1 MRTPWLLVSIVCL
14 VAGLFAGVM
23 FQSLLSFDT
32 GGGAGGV
39 VVAGETDGNSV
50 DRMSP
55 DELRLELKMLRTQYE
70 SLLEGGGAEGRVS
83 ADFREEEEEP
93 GEGEVSVDTPL
104 EDVEALDP
112 DVAVMMPI
120 LLAELDTV
128 FQLGL
133 VHERFKD
140 DPYDLGWF
148 LMSTYLESDQPDEA
162 MALMAKLGEME
173 MFDPS
178 MAQNIA
184 MMYDDSVDP
193 GGATVA
199 WERAL
204 GMNPGDQESAR
215 RLAELDPSLA
225 LSTLQSALAEQEAPG
240 DTSTRMRLAEV
251 LEVSGREEEA
261 RAILDQLYAEGN
273 FDWSTWDLMVKL
285 DPQVAEDRLREQIAA
300 TGDSDLTERLAGVL
314 AANGDEEEAV
324 STLIALLESEPGR
337 SSARSQLLELD
348 PDQGFAYLKNA
359 APLNPG
365 DSSLWTELGDQY
377 LQRNDSASA
386 VDAWLT
392 AFRNNPGDTMWANRL
407 QEHAPE
413 QLISEYEAATSGSTN
428 DELWGDMADTYWR
441 TGRFDDALYAWKKAN
456 EIDPGDSE
464 WTSKIAS
471 AESNSDPFSW

>member
-14 VAGLFAGVM
+14 LAGLFAGVTV
-23 FQSLLSFDT
+23 QSMLSID
-32 GGGAGGV
+32 GGSGSV
-39 VVAGETDGNSV
+39 VIAGESGGDSLDQMTPEEM
-50 DRMSP
+50 RI
-55 DELRLELKMLRTQYE
+55 ELQMLRTQNE
-70 SLLEGGGAEGRVS
+70 ALIADGGGQSRVS
-83 ADFREEEEEP
+83 ADFTQEP
-93 GEGEVSVDTPL
+93 TEDSNGDEVLDLPI

-112 DVAVMMPI
+112 DVAVMMPL

-148 LMSTYLESDQPDEA
+148 LMSTYLESNRPDEA
-162 MALMAKLGEME
+162 MALMTRLAEME

-184 MMYDDSVDP
+184 MMYDDSLDP
-193 GGATVA
+193 GGATAA

-204 GMNPGDQESAR
+204 GLNPGDQQSAL

-240 DTSTRMRLAEV
+240 ETSTRMRLAEV
-251 LEVSGREEEA
+251 LEVSGRDDEA
-261 RAILDQLYAEGN
+261 RAILDQLYSEGN
-273 FDWSTWDLMVKL
+273 FDWSTWDLMAKL
-285 DPQVAEDRLREQIAA
+285 DPEAAEERLREQIAA

-314 AANGDEEEAV
+314 AANGNEVEAV
-324 STLIALLESEPGR
+324 STLVALLEQEPGR

-348 PDQGFAYLKNA
+348 PDQGFAYLKTA
-359 APLNPG
+359 APLNPD

-392 AFRNNPGDTMWANRL
+392 AFRNSPGDTMWANRL

-413 QLISEYEAATSGSTN
+413 QLISEYEAATAGSTN

-441 TGRFDDALYAWKKAN
+441 TGRFDDALFAWKKAN

-471 AESNSDPFSW
+471 VENNTDPFSW